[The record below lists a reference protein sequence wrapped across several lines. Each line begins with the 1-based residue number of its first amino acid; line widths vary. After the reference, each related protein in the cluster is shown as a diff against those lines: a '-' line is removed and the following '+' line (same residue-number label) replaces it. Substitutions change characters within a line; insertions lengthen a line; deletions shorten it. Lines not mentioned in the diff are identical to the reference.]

1 MAERVDAQ
9 RRKVEDYA
17 VWKDYHGRFD
27 SYPAHSE
34 ELQSSEI
41 RSLTLK
47 SSAKGIHP
55 EFECRAQN
63 RVHIE
68 MAAFISLRLVAL
80 LLIRRGNILGD
91 IMLEENKCC
100 GNCAYHDD
108 WTWVC
113 FNPEADDRADF
124 TDNEHKCNRWTSREE
139 NSCEKKI

>member
-1 MAERVDAQ
+1 MSGTSISAWCAVAERVDAQ

-47 SSAKGIHP
+47 SSAEGIHP

-63 RVHIE
+63 RVHVE
-68 MAAFISLRLVAL
+68 TASISLRQPLSAL
-80 LLIRRGNILGD
+80 PGSGI
-91 IMLEENKCC
+91 
-100 GNCAYHDD
+100 
-108 WTWVC
+108 
-113 FNPEADDRADF
+113 
-124 TDNEHKCNRWTSREE
+124 
-139 NSCEKKI
+139 